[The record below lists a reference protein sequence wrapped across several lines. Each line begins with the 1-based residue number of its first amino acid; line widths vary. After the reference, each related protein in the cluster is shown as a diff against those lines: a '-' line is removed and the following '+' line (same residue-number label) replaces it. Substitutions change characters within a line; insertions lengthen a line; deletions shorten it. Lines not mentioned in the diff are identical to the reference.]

1 MTEATED
8 EGLIGRVVL
17 GRYRIIRR
25 LALGGMGV
33 IYLARNEGAAGFI
46 RPVVVK
52 RIIPEKMSSSSVTQ
66 GFAREAR
73 ILSNLRH
80 PGIVGILDFR
90 EEDGAYLMVLEY
102 VHGFD
107 LGRWQRY
114 AINHRGQLPVDLVIH
129 VTLAMLDA
137 LHYAHTLV
145 GPDGVP
151 LDIVHRDIS
160 PSNLLIDVD
169 GPIKLT
175 DFGIA
180 RMQASSDEFRTE
192 EGKIRGKFHYLAPEL
207 FGRTEPSACTD
218 VFSAGVMLHELLAGT
233 NEFRTDDVQAT
244 VARVL
249 GHRLTPLSALRSDV
263 SSALSEVVDRASA
276 KRPSE
281 RFQSAQEFAEALRE
295 VRGQDPTFV
304 AERFRTVIHADFHAP
319 EISELAGTEPLRVL
333 EQAWQAPPPEPP
345 PAPEITRI
353 SAPPSISSPGSSS
366 VGLRTQAPST
376 LPSPALIP
384 DSVTSMASVIV
395 TNDLPPPERRW
406 PMLVVILALIL
417 GAALAASS
425 ALSPPPGPK
434 YVLVQGQ
441 VTGDPNVVAT
451 KEPAS
456 APPTEPPIPTPTAS
470 PTAASTPSPTAPSPP
485 TSARPESPVEALTRA
500 FAKNEP
506 AVERCYRDHA
516 EEVDRARQVF
526 VRFKVA
532 AAGEIERVE
541 IIPTELAG
549 TPLGECLL
557 SVARG
562 AKFPAQGAPLSFRIP
577 LSVRGSKP

>member
-1 MTEATED
+1 MTEASED

-218 VFSAGVMLHELLAGT
+218 VFSAGVMLHELLAGS
-233 NEFRTDDVQAT
+233 NEFRTEDVQAT

-333 EQAWQAPPPEPP
+333 EQAWQSPPPEPP
-345 PAPEITRI
+345 AAPEVTRI

-395 TNDLPPPERRW
+395 TNDLPPQRRW
-406 PMLVVILALIL
+406 PMLAVLVALIL
-417 GAALAASS
+417 GAALAAWG
-425 ALSPPPGPK
+425 ALSPPAGPK

-451 KEPAS
+451 KEPPS
-456 APPTEPPIPTPTAS
+456 APPTPTPASTSSPAAPPSSAPPPS
-470 PTAASTPSPTAPSPP
+470 PTAAVAP
-485 TSARPESPVEALTRA
+485 RPESPVEALTRA

-526 VRFKVA
+526 VRFKVGA
-532 AAGEIERVE
+532 GGEIERVE

-549 TPLGECLL
+549 APLGECLL
-557 SVARG
+557 TVARA